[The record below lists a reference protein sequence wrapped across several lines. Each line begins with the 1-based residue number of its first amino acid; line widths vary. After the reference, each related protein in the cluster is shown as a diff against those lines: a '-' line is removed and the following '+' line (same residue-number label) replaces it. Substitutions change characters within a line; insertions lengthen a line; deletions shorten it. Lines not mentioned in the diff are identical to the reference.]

1 MSSTALSERTATY
14 RSADGLELF
23 YRDFGAPDAKG
34 VPVVCLPGLTRN
46 SRDFIKLATRLAG
59 ERRVICPDLRG
70 RGFSA
75 YDPNYKNYVPGTYV
89 KDVVTL
95 LGELGIS
102 RFVSIGTSLGG
113 LMTMVLA
120 GVKTVSLAGA
130 VLNDVG
136 PVLGPGI
143 ARIQSYTGK
152 AAPVKNWDQATEQA
166 KFVYGPSLPGLSD
179 VEWDAFAHRGYRE
192 DGGRIRLDY
201 DPRIGDAIRELP
213 PPAPDADPWPLYE
226 RLKGIPTVVLRG
238 SLSDIL
244 EQDVFEEMGRRIPD
258 ARLVLVPGRG
268 HVPLLDEPEVTAAID
283 MLLKDVDSIG

>member
-1 MSSTALSERTATY
+1 MSSATLSERIATY
-14 RSADGLELF
+14 HSADGLELF
-23 YRDFGAPDAKG
+23 YRDFGNPDAKG

-46 SRDFIKLATRLAG
+46 SRDFIKLATRLADQ
-59 ERRVICPDLRG
+59 RRVICPDLRG

-95 LGELGIS
+95 LGELGIG

-120 GVKTVSLAGA
+120 GVRTVSLAGA

-136 PVLGPGI
+136 PILGPGI
-143 ARIQSYTGK
+143 ARISSYTGK
-152 AAPVKNWDQATEQA
+152 AAPVKNWEQAVEQA
-166 KFVYGPSLPGLSD
+166 KFVYGPALPGLSD
-179 VEWDAFAHRGYRE
+179 AEWDAFARRGYRE
-192 DGGRIRLDY
+192 DGGKVRLDY
-201 DPRIGDAIRELP
+201 DPRIGDAVREVP

-226 RLKGIPTVVLRG
+226 RLKDVPTVVLRG
-238 SLSDIL
+238 ALSDIL

-258 ARLVLVPGRG
+258 ARLVLVPDRG
-268 HVPLLDEPEVTAAID
+268 HVPLLDEPEATAAID
-283 MLLKDVDSIG
+283 RLLRDVDAKG